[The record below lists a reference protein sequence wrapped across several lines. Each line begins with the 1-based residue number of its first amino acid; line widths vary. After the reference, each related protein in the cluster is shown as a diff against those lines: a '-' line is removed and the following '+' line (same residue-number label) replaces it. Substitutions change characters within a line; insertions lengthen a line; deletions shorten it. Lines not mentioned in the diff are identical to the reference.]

1 MAEAMLIGAGVGA
14 GGALLSGQDPL
25 KGAALGGAMGG
36 ATAGFGG
43 AGVASGAG
51 AAGGSTSMM
60 QTLATP
66 AMTSGATAAGS
77 QAMNTMNPALT
88 NGLGQSSNAF
98 TQFGRDAS
106 SYMGDIGS
114 NISDFGSNVGDTVG
128 EGFDYLNDK
137 TGMENKD
144 WTKMAM
150 SQGINSMQ
158 PDPQQ
163 QIQAAPMGQGIS
175 RPQVDLSQ
183 SSGSLLSSNP
193 MTSGAGGQQLTLEEM
208 KMLQQRGL
216 L

>member
-1 MAEAMLIGAGVGA
+1 MASGILMGAGLGA
-14 GGALLSGQDPL
+14 GGALLSGNDPL

-66 AMTSGATAAGS
+66 AMTSGATAAVG
-77 QAMNTMNPALT
+77 NTMNPALT

-114 NISDFGSNVGDTVG
+114 KISDFGSNVGDTIG
-128 EGFDYLNDK
+128 EGFDYMNDA
-137 TGMENKD
+137 TGMKNRD
-144 WTKMAM
+144 WTEMAM
-150 SQGINSMQ
+150 GQAQNSMQ
-158 PDPQQ
+158 RDPQQ
-163 QIQAAPMGQGIS
+163 QLQAAPMGTGIS
-175 RPQVDLSQ
+175 RPNVDLSK
-183 SSGSLLSSNP
+183 STGSLLSSNP
-193 MTSGAGGQQLTLEEM
+193 MTSGPGGMAMTQKDYELLKQ
-208 KMLQQRGL
+208 GL

>member
-1 MAEAMLIGAGVGA
+1 MAEAMLIGAAVG
-14 GGALLSGQDPL
+14 GGTAMLSGQDPL

-36 ATAGFGG
+36 ASAGFGS

-51 AAGGSTSMM
+51 AGASAGSTSMM

-66 AMTSGATAAGS
+66 AATSGATAAVG
-77 QAMNTMNPALT
+77 NTMNPALS

-106 SYMGDIGS
+106 QMATNAYDT
-114 NISDFGSNVGDTVG
+114 VGDTVG
-128 EGFDYLNDK
+128 QGFDYLNDK

-150 SQGINSMQ
+150 AQGMNSMQ
-158 PDPQQ
+158 PNPEQP
-163 QIQAAPMGQGIS
+163 IQAAPMGQGIS

-193 MTSGAGGQQLTLEEM
+193 MTSGAGGQQLTPEEIQ
-208 KMLQQRGL
+208 MLKQKGL

>member
-1 MAEAMLIGAGVGA
+1 MAESILIGAGIGA

-51 AAGGSTSMM
+51 GGAAAGSTSMM

-66 AMTSGATAAGS
+66 AATSGATAAVG
-77 QAMNTMNPALT
+77 NTMNPALT
-88 NGLGQSSNAF
+88 NGLGQSSNPF
-98 TQFGRDAS
+98 TQFGRDA
-106 SYMGDIGS
+106 YE
-114 NISDFGSNVGDTVG
+114 NVGQHVEGAFNGVTDTIG
-128 EGFDYLNDK
+128 QGFDYLNDK

-150 SQGINSMQ
+150 SQGMNSMQ

-193 MTSGAGGQQLTLEEM
+193 MTSGAGGQQLTPEQIEKL
-208 KMLQQRGL
+208 KQQGL

>member
-1 MAEAMLIGAGVGA
+1 MAEAVLIGAGVGA

-51 AAGGSTSMM
+51 AGAGSTSMM

-66 AMTSGATAAGS
+66 AMTSGATAAVG
-77 QAMNTMNPALT
+77 NTMNPALT

-114 NISDFGSNVGDTVG
+114 NIGDFGSNVGDTIG
-128 EGFDYLNDK
+128 QGFDYMNDK
-137 TGMENKD
+137 TGMENRD
-144 WTKMAM
+144 WTEMAM
-150 SQGINSMQ
+150 GQAQNSMQ
-158 PDPQQ
+158 RDPQQ
-163 QIQAAPMGQGIS
+163 QLQAAPIGAGIS
-175 RPQVDLSQ
+175 RPNVDLSK
-183 SSGSLLSSNP
+183 STGSLLSSNP
-193 MTSGAGGQQLTLEEM
+193 MTSGAGGQQLTPEQMQKL
-208 KMLQQRGL
+208 KQQGL